1 MQYARI
7 KIQLSNEGVNAL
19 NNRYCLFCGT
29 LLPEDG
35 VCLRC
40 GAKYELADNG
50 QLVVSRRK
58 VKNVFAKA
66 SPKTKNVDRKTA
78 RYSEADTQTIPIPVD
93 IFSLSEEL
101 NQEDKHNDWTNR
113 GNVAKE
119 KGKESHIRSK
129 STHEKQRKRDNK
141 RRTVVLIIA
150 ILAVL
155 LAAVVLFSSIDK
167 NGSEKNKNEIS
178 TNVPTTTTTQ
188 ITSTDNQGFVF
199 PELSL
204 RCYQGNDFSQGFYSY
219 DSNRKMLSVRDNG
232 HDPISFFLLPLIDNQ
247 NNKNNPLLPLC
258 IIELIGDPCI
268 PLVFSDLVKEGHIKS
283 IMISSNE
290 YSDQQAVYEM
300 VVKNGLVQQ
309 ASYRFTSKEE
319 DPVGNSEYYEN
330 TKCQYEYDANNRL
343 VSETVISLDD
353 TNRQYEQEL
362 YFEYESDGGLKSVH
376 GTYHVVNEGFDGVI
390 NTELKKHN
398 DNKISSISFISDE
411 EAPPVGADYTYNEE
425 GYVRRLEMH
434 ESPSTYVFNYD
445 QNSRIVSVT
454 YMGQ

>member
-1 MQYARI
+1 M
-7 KIQLSNEGVNAL
+7 NAL

-40 GAKYELADNG
+40 GAKYQLADDG

-58 VKNVFAKA
+58 VKNVSVKA
-66 SPKTKNVDRKTA
+66 APKTKITDRKTT
-78 RYSEADTQTIPIPVD
+78 RFSEADTQTIPIPEDV
-93 IFSLSEEL
+93 FSSTEGS
-101 NQEDKHNDWTNR
+101 NREDTHNDWTNR
-113 GNVAKE
+113 GDTAKAKE
-119 KGKESHIRSK
+119 KDPPLYSK
-129 STHEKQRKRDNK
+129 TVNEKQKIRDNK
-141 RRTVVLIIA
+141 RKAGGLIIVLIVGLLVA
-150 ILAVL
+150 ALLVL
-155 LAAVVLFSSIDK
+155 LNDNNGLENNQNEAATTVQ
-167 NGSEKNKNEIS
+167 
-178 TNVPTTTTTQ
+178 TTTTTL
-188 ITSTDNQGFVF
+188 IPTTDSQEFVF

-204 RCYQGNDFSQGFYSY
+204 RCYQGNDFSQGFYTY
-219 DSNRKMLSVRDNG
+219 DADRKMLSINSNG
-232 HDPISFFLLPLIDNQ
+232 GEPLDYFLLPLIDNH
-247 NNKNNPLLPLC
+247 NNKNNPLLPLS

-283 IMISSNE
+283 ITISSNE
-290 YSDQQAVYEM
+290 YSDRQAVYEM

-319 DPVGNSEYYEN
+319 DPVGTSEYYEN

-445 QNSRIVSVT
+445 QNDRIVSLT